1 MNLTN
6 VNFEGANFYG
16 AYLNKSDLSDTN
28 LKNSNF
34 EGTDLRHANLSGSD
48 LSGSLFKNTKLIGT
62 AIDGVTYDEMS
73 LLLIDHTF
81 QNTMEPFSD
90 KLGYGKRAIDKIFD
104 KYIFNSI

>member
-1 MNLTN
+1 MNKLNFQNFSFVGSQITN
-6 VNFEGANFYG
+6 V
-16 AYLNKSDLSDTN
+16 
-28 LKNSNF
+28 
-34 EGTDLRHANLSGSD
+34 NLSGSD
-48 LSGSLFKNTKLIGT
+48 LSGSLFKNTKLVGT